1 MSAAELTQEQF
12 ERCPIWKWD
21 DAMEG
26 YLPVAHSD
34 PLPKDQGT
42 LFIRARFAAASGEQF
57 TGYLV
62 GLGSFYAA
70 GLFVKDE
77 EFILNLNLPDLM
89 EADVA
94 RIKELLDNPALRMFP
109 LKYQDDIGFQHSP
122 PLIGVL
128 EP

>member
-1 MSAAELTQEQF
+1 MSGANLTEELF
-12 ERCPIWKWD
+12 ARHPIWKWN

-26 YLPVAHSD
+26 YLPVPHSD

-57 TGYLV
+57 AGYLV
-62 GLGSFYAA
+62 GLVSFYAA

-94 RIKELLDNPALRMFP
+94 RIKERLENPALRMFP
-109 LKYQDDIGFQHSP
+109 LKYQDDVGFQHSP